1 MIHNTCT
8 IPRDYDKDPIVIN
21 DYNYIFD
28 ILYVIWGGAIIAYF
42 YFLNP
47 FHNTNEVSKHFW
59 IIHFLVASALP
70 IVTFY
75 FQMKKSKRVI
85 IFSKNEI
92 IFKEDSKI
100 IEKIE
105 LKEIQSIKRTFNNYY
120 VKNQEIEDWS
130 IIFVILFLP
139 FNLPIQLINKFLFH
153 VFKGGFSSY
162 KFFDSIIIFSLDDA
176 FINILPNTK
185 SEYDSVAE
193 YFSRQ
198 LGFDLEHVEIFFK
211 LNYGNEKGA
220 NK

>member
-1 MIHNTCT
+1 MESNSQT
-8 IPRDYDKDPIVIN
+8 RDYDKDPIVLE

-59 IIHFLVASALP
+59 LIHFLVASALP

-85 IFSKNEI
+85 IFNKNEI
-92 IFKEDSKI
+92 IFKENSKI
-100 IEKIE
+100 IETIEVKKIE
-105 LKEIQSIKRTFNNYY
+105 LIKRTFNNYY

-162 KFFDSIIIFSLDDA
+162 KLFDAIIVFSVNDA

-198 LGFDLEHVEIFFK
+198 LGFHIEHAEIFFK
-211 LNYGNEKGA
+211 LNYGNEKFK
-220 NK
+220 NM